1 MRPDRRHSKRQ
12 ALETLVYLQFGV
24 AAMPAVVT
32 DLNETGLALQAP
44 EPLPHLHNIP
54 LRFVLPGTM
63 QMIEGAGEMIWADD
77 TGRAGILFSRLTP
90 ASRKQLKLWL
100 NRRNRKSKTA
110 VRPVRVVKARAASAS
125 AH

>member
-1 MRPDRRHSKRQ
+1 
-12 ALETLVYLQFGV
+12 
-24 AAMPAVVT
+24 
-32 DLNETGLALQAP
+32 
-44 EPLPHLHNIP
+44 
-54 LRFVLPGTM
+54 M